1 LDIGTSEFSLCLQSM
16 TATASVTVAVL
27 LSVNNLMTTTPI
39 RLLAVPSDAI
49 IGPHATGVIRAWVNS
64 RGEINVVKTAK
75 MDNAARL
82 KAAVALMR
90 LVESEGL
97 SPQGVAFT

>member
-1 LDIGTSEFSLCLQSM
+1 
-16 TATASVTVAVL
+16 
-27 LSVNNLMTTTPI
+27 
-39 RLLAVPSDAI
+39 
-49 IGPHATGVIRAWVNS
+49 
-64 RGEINVVKTAK
+64 